1 MGAYSG
7 KIFEYKCNGI
17 FAVEFYFLPTA
28 SLWDLH
34 FLRKLILIRLQF
46 LPAVGNTTWP
56 WVYME
61 HKLGGDK

>member
-1 MGAYSG
+1 MGAYTG

-17 FAVEFYFLPTA
+17 FAVE
-28 SLWDLH
+28 
-34 FLRKLILIRLQF
+34 QF